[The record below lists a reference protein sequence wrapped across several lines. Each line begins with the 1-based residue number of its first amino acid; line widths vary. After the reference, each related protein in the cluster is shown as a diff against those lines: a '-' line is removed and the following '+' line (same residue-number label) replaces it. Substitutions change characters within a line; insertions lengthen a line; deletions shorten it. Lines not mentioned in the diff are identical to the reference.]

1 MSDTSARPEPSEPP
15 YHLHLAADERPVAAS
30 ALRLLIADEAHLPD
44 LRALAREAL
53 AGVDGSEADERRGVT
68 LTLSPPQMKIAH
80 TALRSLLNDLRR
92 EQHDERDIVRR
103 ILDKLPDEHTMRAIE
118 LN

>member
-1 MSDTSARPEPSEPP
+1 MSDTANSHEPP

-53 AGVDGSEADERRGVT
+53 AGVDDGEADERGGVM

-80 TALRSLLNDLRR
+80 TALRSLLNDLQR

-118 LN
+118 LD